1 MSSASP
7 QPIATGDG
15 ASIGVGAPASATL
28 PGKAVSLSRPL
39 GKWMGRLAVVAV
51 IVTAVNLRPAVTS
64 IGPVLQEVRRGLG
77 MSSTVAGL
85 LASVPPLCFGI
96 FGFGA
101 PRLEGRFGRG
111 RVVLAGMGAL
121 TVGLALR
128 PLASNTALFLA
139 ASVLALAGLG
149 VANVMMPV
157 VVKHYFPSRVGFMT
171 GVYGMGIS
179 LGTTIGAA
187 ATAPIS
193 NALGGD
199 WRLALWAWT
208 LPAALTIPC
217 WLPFL
222 RDRVL
227 QPSTGPGGRDDGV
240 VHPCTPMPATDGPSP
255 WRLAHSRTARA
266 MAVFFGLQASEIF
279 CSMGWLPQIFRD
291 AHVSSDIAGLLLALA
306 MAIGVPVSLVLPT
319 VAGKIRSQGI
329 LVVGLAV
336 FGLAGFAGLWLAPAA
351 LPWVWAFLIGVA
363 CTSFPLALV
372 MIALRA
378 RTEDGLVQLSAFAQC
393 VGYLLSVPGPILV
406 GVLHQYTGGWS
417 VPIAF
422 MAAMLVPQTIS
433 GVLAGRNRIIEDE
446 IEISSAAASEPR
458 TVRTGGQT

>member
-1 MSSASP
+1 M
-7 QPIATGDG
+7 ATGDG
-15 ASIGVGAPASATL
+15 AFAGAESSAPATVA
-28 PGKAVSLSRPL
+28 GEAMALSRPL
-39 GKWMGRLAVVAV
+39 GTWLSRLAVVAL

-85 LASVPPLCFGI
+85 LASVPPLCFSI
-96 FGFGA
+96 FGVGA
-101 PRLEGRFGRG
+101 PRLERQFGPG

-121 TVGLALR
+121 TAGLALR
-128 PLASNTALFLA
+128 PLAHNTLSFLA

-157 VVKHYFPSRVGFMT
+157 VVKHYFPNRVGFMT
-171 GVYGMGIS
+171 GVYAMGIS

-187 ATAPIS
+187 LTAPIS
-193 NALGGD
+193 SALGGD
-199 WRLALWAWT
+199 WRGALWVWV

-222 RDRVL
+222 RDRV
-227 QPSTGPGGRDDGV
+227 QPPARSDARRDRV
-240 VHPCTPMPATDGPSP
+240 VHPCTPMPADGPSP
-255 WRLAHSRTARA
+255 WRLTHSRTAWA
-266 MAVFFGLQASEIF
+266 MAIFFGVQASVIF
-279 CSMGWLPQIFRD
+279 CSMGFLPQIFRD
-291 AHVSSDIAGLLLALA
+291 AGVSSDAAGLLLAVA
-306 MAIGVPVSLVLPT
+306 MAIGVPVSLVLPAI
-319 VAGKIRSQGI
+319 AGRMRSQGV

-363 CTSFPLALV
+363 STSFPLALT

-378 RTEDGLVQLSAFAQC
+378 RTESGVVQLSAFALC
-393 VGYLLSVPGPILV
+393 VGYLLSVPGPVLV
-406 GVLHQYTGGWS
+406 GLLHQYTGGWT

-422 MAAMLVPQTIS
+422 MAALLIPQTIS
-433 GVLAGRNRIIEDE
+433 GLLAGRNRTIEDE
-446 IEISSAAASEPR
+446 IDLSAPR
-458 TVRTGGQT
+458 PSKAVGATDGMA